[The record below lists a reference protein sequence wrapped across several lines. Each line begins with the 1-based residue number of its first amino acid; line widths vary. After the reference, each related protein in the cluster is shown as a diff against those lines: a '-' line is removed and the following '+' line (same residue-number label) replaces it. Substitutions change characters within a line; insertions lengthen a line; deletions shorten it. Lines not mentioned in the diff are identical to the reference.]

1 MLIKLHAYKKQHV
14 YTSNSFVALPRLPA
28 TTVNCAHELI
38 NGESE
43 KKWKLAKFS
52 KIYKQGVLNKVGEGD
67 KKTRSN

>member
-1 MLIKLHAYKKQHV
+1 MLINFMLIKKKHV

-43 KKWKLAKFS
+43 KKFPKFS

>member
-1 MLIKLHAYKKQHV
+1 MLIKLHAYKKKTC
-14 YTSNSFVALPRLPA
+14 TSNSFVALPRLPA